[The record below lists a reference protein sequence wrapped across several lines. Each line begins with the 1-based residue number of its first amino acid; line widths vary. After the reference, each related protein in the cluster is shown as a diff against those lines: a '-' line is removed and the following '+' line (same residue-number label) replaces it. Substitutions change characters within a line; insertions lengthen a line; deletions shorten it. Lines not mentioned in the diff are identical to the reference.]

1 MEQIDVLLATYNG
14 EKYLK
19 EQIESILNQTY
30 SNIRLIISD
39 DGSTDNTR
47 EIIKEYKQ
55 KDKRVVYYFQE
66 NNLGYIKNFEFL
78 LTKVENEIYMLSDQD
93 DFWIPEKIE
102 HTYKKLKDTNS
113 DLVFTDLEVVDE
125 NLKQIYPSY
134 NDYMHLTRKIKKYI
148 NSYRLEYLYNCV
160 TGCTIMSRKKCIAKI
175 IPIPL
180 TSKYAIHDTWIACTI
195 VNNGKVAYLDEKT
208 VKYRQHGNNQVGSNK
223 PTHKFS
229 KMNET
234 REFLLEMRLGI
245 FRTYVENNNIFNEN
259 IKKKNQQALS
269 YFEMLKNKKYINFRR
284 WNIFH
289 DIYKTET
296 FYYYIS
302 NFLIMNF
309 PCITKGLY
317 IVRFRILKMLGKR

>member
-1 MEQIDVLLATYNG
+1 
-14 EKYLK
+14 
-19 EQIESILNQTY
+19 
-30 SNIRLIISD
+30 
-39 DGSTDNTR
+39 
-47 EIIKEYKQ
+47 
-55 KDKRVVYYFQE
+55 
-66 NNLGYIKNFEFL
+66 
-78 LTKVENEIYMLSDQD
+78 
-93 DFWIPEKIE
+93 
-102 HTYKKLKDTNS
+102 
-113 DLVFTDLEVVDE
+113 
-125 NLKQIYPSY
+125 
-134 NDYMHLTRKIKKYI
+134 
-148 NSYRLEYLYNCV
+148 
-160 TGCTIMSRKKCIAKI
+160 MSRKKYIAKI